1 MGSLVDQ
8 VLALLSS
15 DAGSLMY
22 HLVLA
27 FSVAGALQISLNQS
41 QRYRSLQIRRVLL
54 GVCLL
59 LILQLSLFV
68 ASGLVWQAVVDG
80 RIWLPLLE
88 RSVSLMGLVLIV
100 WLWSF
105 PNPDLG
111 AGTTSSSRSI
121 SAADSASLFIGILTL
136 VGCIFGSMWWVRQ
149 TINQVLNGSII
160 DQAFQIACI
169 CVAVIG
175 LLNLVILRP
184 AMWGYGIAMLLLL
197 GAGPAVHLLLLPY
210 GQDYPS
216 ITRLFEIAA
225 FPFLLLLP
233 GRAAFQTGL
242 DFGGGPEV
250 STPALEQDVAADQQV
265 IGMLTDDS
273 LWKPLFNLMGEVE
286 PAQVPNRAAAIL
298 ARIGQ
303 ADLAL
308 IALPP
313 KPDGKIEIVGGYDG
327 RNKRYLPVSKV
338 DSSTMPVLISCL
350 KMGRVR
356 RLAAESTA
364 PDIACI
370 SKIFRLEQVGNILLM
385 PVLQPDGKPMA
396 GVVLVAADAQK
407 DWSPKEQ
414 STISLLS
421 KLLVQFLQR
430 MQETTTLKI
439 ELDQARQSY
448 RSTQEQT
455 QLTVDEKLKLRD
467 QLTVLQESARRDQD
481 QIMSMAALVANQTSL
496 QATLEQM
503 KAENEHL
510 KADIRQAMDAA
521 VAREKPLG
529 GELRLALEEIALLR
543 AAVAE
548 AENEIANLEVNPVDA
563 SPSSEQL
570 ATIQS
575 ISQDLRQP
583 LSSIVGYTDLLL
595 GESIGILGATQRKYL
610 ERIKLSTERF
620 SRLIDDL
627 AQTSM
632 VESNP
637 TRIEREEIDVSAVI
651 QTAIKEANRTIQM
664 KRVALKLNL
673 PEQPLMII
681 SDQNALRRVITLLL
695 QNAGSVT
702 PEGGEMGI
710 TARLESSEN
719 KLDFVLVQVNDR
731 GGGIAPQ
738 DIPKVF
744 TPRSKTAEIQG
755 LGKNNVDFLRLKT
768 LIEVL
773 GGRTWV
779 DSEPGLG
786 ATFSILLPA
795 VPEQTDGKET
805 RAPQ

>member
-54 GVCLL
+54 GVSLL
-59 LILQLSLFV
+59 LLLQLALFV
-68 ASGLVWQAVVDG
+68 VSGLVWQAVLDG

-88 RSVSLMGLVLIV
+88 RSVSLIGLVLIV

-105 PNPDLG
+105 PNPDSG
-111 AGTTSSSRSI
+111 VDSPSSSRSI
-121 SAADSASLFIGILTL
+121 AAADSASIFIGLL
-136 VGCIFGSMWWVRQ
+136 ALAGCIFGSIWWIRQ
-149 TINQVLNGSII
+149 TPNQVLNGSTI
-160 DQAFQIACI
+160 DLAFQIACI
-169 CVAVIG
+169 CIAVIG
-175 LLNLVILRP
+175 LLNLAILRP
-184 AMWGYGIAMLLLL
+184 ALWGYGIATLLLL

-242 DFGGGPEV
+242 DFSGLTEV
-250 STPALEQDVAADQQV
+250 STPALNQDVEADQQV
-265 IGMLTDDS
+265 IGLLTDDS

-298 ARIGQ
+298 ARTGQ

-308 IALPP
+308 IASPP
-313 KPDGKIEIVGGYDG
+313 KPDGKIEILGGYDG

-364 PDIACI
+364 SDIACI
-370 SKIFRLEQVGNILLM
+370 SKLFRLEQIGNILLM

-396 GVVLVAADAQK
+396 GVVLVAPDAQK

-455 QLTVDEKLKLRD
+455 QLTLEEKLKLRD
-467 QLTVLQESARRDQD
+467 QLTVLQESTRRDQE

-503 KAENEHL
+503 KTENEQL

-543 AAVAE
+543 TAVAE

-627 AQTSM
+627 VQTSL

-637 TRIEREEIDVSAVI
+637 TRIEREEIDVCAVI
-651 QTAIKEANRTIQM
+651 HTAIKEANRTIQM
-664 KRVALKLNL
+664 KRVVLKSNL
-673 PEQPLMII
+673 PDQPLRII

-719 KLDFVLVQVNDR
+719 KLDFVLVQVSDR

-744 TPRSKTAEIQG
+744 TPRSKTTEILG

-795 VPEQTDGKET
+795 VPEQSDGKGT
-805 RAPQ
+805 QANS

>member
-8 VLALLSS
+8 VLTLLSS

-27 FSVAGALQISLNQS
+27 FSVAGTLQISLNQI
-41 QRYRSLQIRRVLL
+41 QRFRSLQIRRVLL
-54 GVCLL
+54 GVGML
-59 LILQLSLFV
+59 LILQLALFV

-80 RIWLPLLE
+80 RIWLPLVE
-88 RSVSLMGLVLIV
+88 RSVSLLSLVLIV

-105 PNPDLG
+105 PNPESG
-111 AGTTSSSRSI
+111 SSTHSM
-121 SAADSASLFIGILTL
+121 SAADTASLFIGMLAL
-136 VGCIFGSMWWVRQ
+136 AGCIFGSLWWVRQ
-149 TINQVLNGSII
+149 DLNLVLNGSPI
-160 DQAFQIACI
+160 DLGFQIAAI

-175 LLNLVILRP
+175 LLNLIILRP
-184 AMWGYGIAMLLLL
+184 AQWGYGLAMLLLL
-197 GAGPAVHLLLLPY
+197 GAGPVVHLLMLPY

-216 ITRLFEIAA
+216 IIRLFEIAA

-242 DFGGGPEV
+242 DFSGPSE
-250 STPALEQDVAADQQV
+250 AIEIIQEHGDEADQEV
-265 IGMLTDDS
+265 VGLLTDNS

-286 PAQVPNRAAAIL
+286 PGQVANRAAAIL
-298 ARIGQ
+298 ARTGQ
-303 ADLAL
+303 AELAL
-308 IALPP
+308 IVLPP
-313 KPDGKIEIVGGYDG
+313 KQDGKIEIVGGYDG

-338 DSSTMPVLISCL
+338 EAGSMAVLVSCF

-370 SKIFRLEQVGNILLM
+370 SRIFGLEQVGNILLT
-385 PVLQPDGKPMA
+385 PVLKPDGKPLA
-396 GVVLVAADAQK
+396 GVVLVAPDAQK

-414 STISLLS
+414 ATINLLS

-430 MQETTTLKI
+430 MQEAVALKI
-439 ELDQARQSY
+439 DLDQARQSN
-448 RSTQEQT
+448 RATQEQAQQT
-455 QLTVDEKLKLRD
+455 LEEKLKLRD

-503 KAENEHL
+503 KAENEKL
-510 KADIRQAMDAA
+510 NENTLQAMEEAA
-521 VAREKPLG
+521 AREKPLG
-529 GELRLALEEIALLR
+529 AELRLALEEIAILR
-543 AAVAE
+543 NAIAE

-575 ISQDLRQP
+575 IGQDLRQP

-595 GESIGILGATQRKYL
+595 GESIGILGAAQRKYL

-637 TRIEREEIDVSAVI
+637 TRIEREEIDVCTVV

-664 KRVALKLNL
+664 KRVTLKTNL
-673 PEQPLMII
+673 PDQPLKII
-681 SDQNALRRVITLLL
+681 SDPNALRRVIAQLL

-702 PEGGEMGI
+702 PEGGEMAV

-719 KLDFVLVQVNDR
+719 KMDYVLVQVCDR

-738 DIPKVF
+738 DIPRVF
-744 TPRSKTAEIQG
+744 TSRSKTAEIQG
-755 LGKNNVDFLRLKT
+755 LGKNNVDFFRLKT

-779 DSEPGLG
+779 DNEPGLG

-795 VPEQTDGKET
+795 VPDQTDGKENQAT
-805 RAPQ
+805 Q

>member
-27 FSVAGALQISLNQS
+27 FSVAGTLQISLNQS
-41 QRYRSLQIRRVLL
+41 QRYRSLQIRRILL
-54 GVCLL
+54 GVSLL
-59 LILQLSLFV
+59 MLLQLGLFV

-88 RSVSLMGLVLIV
+88 RSVSLLSLVLIV

-105 PNPDLG
+105 PNPDQNSNSP
-111 AGTTSSSRSI
+111 SSSRFI
-121 SAADSASLFIGILTL
+121 SPADSATLFIGILIL
-136 VGCIFGSMWWVRQ
+136 AGSIFGSIWWVRQ
-149 TINQVLNGSII
+149 NLSQVLNGSMI
-160 DQAFQIACI
+160 DLAFQIACI

-175 LLNLVILRP
+175 LLNLAILRP
-184 AMWGYGIAMLLLL
+184 ALWGYGIAMMLLL
-197 GAGPAVHLLLLPY
+197 GAGPVVHLLLLPY

-233 GRAAFQTGL
+233 GGAVFQTGL
-242 DFGGGPEV
+242 DFSGHPEE
-250 STPALEQDVAADQQV
+250 SAPLLEPGVDADQQV
-265 IGMLTDDS
+265 IGLLTDES

-286 PAQVPNRAAAIL
+286 PSQVADKAAAIL
-298 ARIGQ
+298 ARTGQ

-313 KPDGKIEIVGGYDG
+313 KPDGKIEIIGGYDG
-327 RNKRYLPVSKV
+327 RNKRYLPIAKV
-338 DSSTMPVLISCL
+338 ESSTMPVLISCL

-364 PDIACI
+364 PDIACL
-370 SKIFRLEQVGNILLM
+370 SKIFKLEQIGNILLM
-385 PVLQPDGKPMA
+385 PVLQPDGKPLA
-396 GVVLVAADAQK
+396 GVVLIAPDAQK

-414 STISLLS
+414 SNISLLS

-430 MQETTTLKI
+430 MQETASLKT
-439 ELDQARQSY
+439 ELDQARQSN
-448 RSTQEQT
+448 RATQEQA
-455 QLTVDEKLKLRD
+455 QLTLEEKLKLRD
-467 QLTVLQESARRDQD
+467 QLTVLQESARRDQE

-496 QATLEQM
+496 QSTLEQM
-503 KAENEHL
+503 KAENERL
-510 KADIRQAMDAA
+510 KENIRQAMEDSI
-521 VAREKPLG
+521 AREKPLG
-529 GELRLALEEIALLR
+529 GELRLALEEIAILR
-543 AAVAE
+543 TAVAE
-548 AENEIANLEVNPVDA
+548 AESEIANLEVNPVDA

-610 ERIKLSTERF
+610 ERIKLSATRF

-627 AQTSM
+627 VQTSM

-637 TRIEREEIDVSAVI
+637 TRIEHEEIDVCAVI
-651 QTAIKEANRTIQM
+651 QTAMKEANRTIQM
-664 KRVALKLNL
+664 KRVALKSSL
-673 PEQPLMII
+673 PDQPLKII
-681 SDQNALRRVITLLL
+681 SDRNALHRVLTLLL

-702 PEGGEMGI
+702 PEGAEMGI

-719 KLDFVLVQVNDR
+719 KLDFVLVQVSDR
-731 GGGIAPQ
+731 GGGIAAQ
-738 DIPKVF
+738 DIPRVF
-744 TPRSKTAEIQG
+744 TPRSKEVEIQG

-779 DSEPGLG
+779 DSEPGQG

-795 VPEQTDGKET
+795 VPDQSNGKET
-805 RAPQ
+805 QAIQ

>member
-27 FSVAGALQISLNQS
+27 FSVAGTLQISLNQS

-54 GVCLL
+54 GVSTL
-59 LILQLSLFV
+59 LILQLVLFV

-88 RSVSLMGLVLIV
+88 RSVSLLSLVLIV

-105 PNPDLG
+105 PNPDSG
-111 AGTTSSSRSI
+111 VNPPASPRMI
-121 SAADSASLFIGILTL
+121 SAADSASLFIGMLAL
-136 VGCIFGSMWWVRQ
+136 AGCVFGSIWWVRQ
-149 TINQVLNGSII
+149 NFDQVLNGSII
-160 DQAFQIACI
+160 DLAFQIAYI

-175 LLNLVILRP
+175 LLNLAILRP
-184 AMWGYGIAMLLLL
+184 ALWGYGLAMLLLS
-197 GAGPAVHLLLLPY
+197 GAGPVAHLLLLPY

-233 GRAAFQTGL
+233 GRAALQTGL
-242 DFGGGPEV
+242 DFSGRREEGAPV
-250 STPALEQDVAADQQV
+250 SKENVEADQEV
-265 IGMLTDDS
+265 IGLLTDDS
-273 LWKPLFNLMGEVE
+273 LWKPLFNLMGEIE
-286 PAQVPNRAAAIL
+286 PGQVPNKAAAIL
-298 ARIGQ
+298 ARTGH

-308 IALPP
+308 IAMPP

-385 PVLQPDGKPMA
+385 PVLQPDGKPLA
-396 GVVLVAADAQK
+396 GVVLVAPDAQK

-430 MQETTTLKI
+430 MQETANLKI

-448 RSTQEQT
+448 RATQEQAQQT
-455 QLTVDEKLKLRD
+455 LEEKLKLRD
-467 QLTVLQESARRDQD
+467 QVTVLQESTRRDQE
-481 QIMSMAALVANQTSL
+481 QIMSMAGLVANHTSL
-496 QATLEQM
+496 ESTLEQM
-503 KAENEHL
+503 KAENEQL
-510 KADIRQAMDAA
+510 KESIRQAMEDA

-543 AAVAE
+543 TAVAE
-548 AENEIANLEVNPVDA
+548 AESEIANLEVNPVDA

-627 AQTSM
+627 VQTSM

-637 TRIEREEIDVSAVI
+637 TRIEREEIDVCDVI

-664 KRVALKLNL
+664 KRVALKSDL
-673 PEQPLMII
+673 PDQPLKII
-681 SDQNALRRVITLLL
+681 SDQNALRRVLTQLL

-738 DIPKVF
+738 DIPRVF
-744 TPRSKTAEIQG
+744 SPRSKTVEIQG

-779 DSEPGLG
+779 DSEPGQG

-795 VPEQTDGKET
+795 VPEPIDGNET
-805 RAPQ
+805 QAN

>member
-15 DAGSLMY
+15 DSGNLMY

-27 FSVAGALQISLNQS
+27 FSVAGTLQISLNQS
-41 QRYRSLQIRRVLL
+41 QRFRSVQIRRILL
-54 GVCLL
+54 GVGFL
-59 LILQLSLFV
+59 LILQLGLFV
-68 ASGLVWQAVVDG
+68 VSGLVWQAVVDG

-88 RSVSLMGLVLIV
+88 RSISLLSLISIV

-105 PNPDLG
+105 PNPDSG
-111 AGTTSSSRSI
+111 SSSRSSFHVI
-121 SAADSASLFIGILTL
+121 STADLASLFIGMLAL
-136 VGCIFGSMWWVRQ
+136 VSCIFGSLWWVRLNL
-149 TINQVLNGSII
+149 IQVLNGSII
-160 DQAFQIACI
+160 DYALQIACI
-169 CVAVIG
+169 CVAFVG
-175 LLNLVILRP
+175 LLNLAVLRP
-184 AMWGYGIAMLLLL
+184 ALWGYGAAMLLWL
-197 GAGPAVHLLLLPY
+197 GAGPVVHLLLLPY
-210 GQDYPS
+210 GEDYPS

-242 DFGGGPEV
+242 DFSGHLETSAPVKEQSVDSDQEV
-250 STPALEQDVAADQQV
+250 VGL
-265 IGMLTDDS
+265 LTDDS
-273 LWKPLFNLMGEVE
+273 LWKPFFNLMGEVE
-286 PAQVPNRAAAIL
+286 PAQVSNRAAAIL
-298 ARIGQ
+298 ARTGN
-303 ADLAL
+303 ADMAL
-308 IALPP
+308 ITLPP
-313 KPDGKIEIVGGYDG
+313 KLDGKIEIVGGYDG
-327 RNKRYLPVSKV
+327 KNKRYLPTSKI
-338 DSSTMPVLISCL
+338 DSSSMPVLISCL

-356 RLAAESTA
+356 RLASGSTS

-370 SKIFRLEQVGNILLM
+370 AKIFGLEQVGNILLT
-385 PVLQPDGKPMA
+385 PVLQPDGKPLA
-396 GVVLVAADAQK
+396 GVVLVAPDAQK

-430 MQETTTLKI
+430 MQETTSLRI
-439 ELDQARQSY
+439 EFDQARQSN
-448 RSTQEQT
+448 RATQEQAQQT
-455 QLTVDEKLKLRD
+455 LEEKLKLRD
-467 QLTVLQESARRDQD
+467 QLTVMQESARRDQE

-496 QATLEQM
+496 QAVLEQM
-503 KAENEHL
+503 KAENEQL
-510 KADIRQAMDAA
+510 KSNSQQAKEDA

-529 GELRLALEEIALLR
+529 GELRLALEEIAILR
-543 AAVAE
+543 TVVVE

-575 ISQDLRQP
+575 IGQDLQQP
-583 LSSIVGYTDLLL
+583 LSSIVDYTDLLL

-632 VESNP
+632 VESDP
-637 TRIEREEIDVSAVI
+637 ARIEREETDVCTVI
-651 QTAIKEANRTIQM
+651 RTAIKEANRMIQM
-664 KRVALKLNL
+664 KHVALKTHL
-673 PEQPLMII
+673 PDQPLKII
-681 SDQNALRRVITLLL
+681 SDQNALRRVITQLL

-719 KLDFVLVQVNDR
+719 QKDYVLVQVSDR

-738 DIPKVF
+738 DIPRVF
-744 TPRSKTAEIQG
+744 AQRSRIEGIQG
-755 LGKNNVDFLRLKT
+755 LGKSNVDFLRLKT

-773 GGRTWV
+773 GGRTWI
-779 DSEPGLG
+779 DNEPGLG

-795 VPEQTDGKET
+795 VPDQTEGKET
-805 RAPQ
+805 QATQ